1 MDESVALPEG
11 FAGLFSGVAQ
21 HDNFP
26 HLADVMPSHAMDA
39 APQPRP
45 FFAGVPV
52 QLPNSFSYAG
62 SDRPT
67 ADFLTST
74 DTAALIVVKDG
85 AIRFED
91 YWLTGGPDVPWI
103 SFSVAKSF
111 VSALIG
117 IAINDGHIAS
127 VEDLMTDYAPS
138 LAGSAYDNVRIK
150 DVLQMSS
157 GARWNEDYSDPMSDV
172 FRLGAAVGGGSL
184 DEFVAS
190 MSREFEPGTLCR
202 YNSADTQALGLI
214 LACAIGQSI
223 TDYTVEKLWRP
234 LGMESAGA
242 WLLDSSG
249 REMVFAGLMSTA
261 RDFAKLGELYRN
273 NGVVNGTQ
281 VVPSE
286 WVAASITPDAPH
298 IMPGAVEFSEDPA
311 PVGYGYQ
318 WWIPG
323 GDRGEYAA
331 IGVYNQFIYVDPSRD
346 VVIVKLS
353 ANRAYG
359 TSVFE
364 RDNRESETIEFLR
377 AIAGQFD

>member
-21 HDNFP
+21 HENFP
-26 HLADVMPSHAMDA
+26 RFAEAMPSNAMA
-39 APQPRP
+39 ASPQSLP
-45 FFAGVPV
+45 FAVDSPIELPESFTFA
-52 QLPNSFSYAG
+52 SEA
-62 SDRPT
+62 RAT
-67 ADFLTST
+67 AAFLDST
-74 DTAALIVVKDG
+74 DTAALLVVKDG
-85 AIRFED
+85 TIRFED

-111 VSALIG
+111 LSALIG
-117 IAINDGHIAS
+117 IAIGDGYIGS
-127 VEDLMTDYAPS
+127 VEDIMTDYAPS

-157 GARWNEDYSDPMSDV
+157 GARWNEDYSDPTSDV

-184 DEFVAS
+184 DEFVAA
-190 MSREFEPGTLCR
+190 MSREFEPGTVCR

-214 LACAIGQSI
+214 LANAIGQSI
-223 TDYTVEKLWRP
+223 TDYTVEKLWHP

-242 WLLDSSG
+242 WLLDSAD

-273 NGVVNGTQ
+273 GGLVNGVQ
-281 VVPSE
+281 VVPAN
-286 WVAASITPDAPH
+286 WVAASVTPDAPH
-298 IMPGAVEFSEDPA
+298 IMPGVVELSEDPA

-323 GDRGEYAA
+323 GDRGEFAA
-331 IGVYNQFIYVDPSRD
+331 IGVYNQFIYVDPSRN
-346 VVIVKLS
+346 VVVVKLS

-359 TSVFE
+359 TTVFE
-364 RDNRESETIEFLR
+364 RDNREAETIEFLR
-377 AIAGQFD
+377 AVAGEFD